1 MEGEFSEVSTP
12 DLIDQI
18 TTLAGH
24 LNAANGRFLALIA
37 ELDRRKGW
45 AEWGVKS
52 CAHWLNWKCGIGL
65 GAARE
70 KVRVAHALEKLPHIA
85 AAMAD
90 GRISY
95 FKAREM
101 TRVATEANESY
112 LLNIALCGTASHV
125 EQTVRGYRRALDAE
139 ELAREAI
146 QQRDQNLSFHTEPDG
161 SLVIRGRVP
170 AEVGALFKRALEMAE
185 DNLPIPESVPA
196 GTFSDAD
203 GLHRSRKRRVEALAA
218 LAESFLASG
227 PQDLSGGDRQQIVV
241 HVDAETLKHG
251 HAGRCELEHG
261 PAIAAE
267 TARRLSC
274 DASLVTVIE
283 NEKGEPLSVGRR
295 TRTIPPAIRRA
306 LNSRDKG
313 CRFPG
318 CTFKRFVD
326 GHHVK
331 HWAHGGE
338 TSLANLVTLCR
349 FHHRLVHEGQVVTHV
364 LDDGAFRFIRP
375 NGQSF
380 DSPAPIGS
388 DWAQLLAAHDAHEI
402 VITPDTAITRWT
414 GEALDQGLAV
424 DWLMLQAKRAKN
436 VPAGTFDTD
445 RPNGPRTSAVSDCAR
460 HPAPHAHRQVE
471 TPGTRAPATHR
482 TSAPQDA
489 TSC

>member
-1 MEGEFSEVSTP
+1 MEGEFSKVSTP
-12 DLIDQI
+12 DLIHQI

-24 LNAANGRFLALIA
+24 LNAANARFLALVA

-70 KVRVAHALEKLPHIA
+70 KVRLAHALEKLPRIA
-85 AAMAD
+85 AAMAE
-90 GRISY
+90 GRVSY
-95 FKAREM
+95 FKSREM

-139 ELAREAI
+139 ELSREAI
-146 QQRDQNLSFHTEPDG
+146 QQRDQNLWFHTEQDG

-170 AEVGALFKRALEMAE
+170 AEIGALFRRALEMAE
-185 DNLPIPESVPA
+185 DSLPIPENVPA

-203 GLHRSRKRRVEALAA
+203 DLHRSRKRRVEALAT

-241 HVDAETLKHG
+241 HVDAETLKHS
-251 HAGRCELEHG
+251 HAGCCELEHG

-274 DASLVTVIE
+274 DASLVTVVE
-283 NEKGEPLSVGRR
+283 NEKGEPLNVGRR

-318 CTFKRFVD
+318 CSFKRYVD

-349 FHHRLVHEGQVVTHV
+349 FHHRLVHEGRVVIQM

-375 NGQSF
+375 NGDSF
-380 DSPAPIGS
+380 DSPAPLGT
-388 DWAQLLAAHDAHEI
+388 DWSRLVAAHDTRDI
-402 VITPDTAITRWT
+402 IITSETAITRWT
-414 GEALDQGLAV
+414 GEALDQDLAV
-424 DWLMLQAKRAKN
+424 EWLMQQATRAKS
-436 VPAGTFDTD
+436 VPAGTSDAN
-445 RPNGPRTSAVSDCAR
+445 RRT
-460 HPAPHAHRQVE
+460 
-471 TPGTRAPATHR
+471 GL
-482 TSAPQDA
+482 
-489 TSC
+489 